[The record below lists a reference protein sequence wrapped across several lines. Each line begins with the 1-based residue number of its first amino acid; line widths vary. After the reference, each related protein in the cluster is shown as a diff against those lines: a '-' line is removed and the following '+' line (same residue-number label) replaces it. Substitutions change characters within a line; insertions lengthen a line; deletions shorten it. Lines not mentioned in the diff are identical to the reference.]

1 MIKSITIGFTSGTIG
16 GMANVLFLSIIALIG
31 LQSFVDPGNIT
42 TFKPFLYKQMV
53 WGGLWGIIMALIFMP
68 KNWLLR
74 GIIFA
79 LITTTVVF
87 FYVLPSKGLGIAGL
101 ERGINIPFLVLGA
114 NLSWGIVTSFF
125 VSYFHSNS

>member
-1 MIKSITIGFTSGTIG
+1 MIKSITVGFTSGTIG